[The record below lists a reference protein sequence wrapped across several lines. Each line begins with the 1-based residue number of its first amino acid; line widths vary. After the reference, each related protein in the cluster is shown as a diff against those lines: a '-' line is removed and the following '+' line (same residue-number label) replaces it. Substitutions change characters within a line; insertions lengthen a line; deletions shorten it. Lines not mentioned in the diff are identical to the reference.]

1 MIALR
6 LLMLL
11 AAVAVCYLLFLH
23 IGSAPT
29 STDSAS
35 TGLPNP
41 ASQTE
46 HSEYKQAMDKAHAA
60 ARQMRAQKAEADA
73 P

>member
-23 IGSAPT
+23 VGPAPT
-29 STDSAS
+29 PVDSAG
-35 TGLPNP
+35 TGLPNS

-60 ARQMRAQKAEADA
+60 VRQMQAQRAEADA